1 MKRFIFVLLLLPMA
15 LAGQT
20 YKLEDL
26 VNYGL
31 EHSWDMQKSELGLE
45 SSRSAY
51 RSSKWNLLPDVSVF
65 AGIDQ
70 DLTDNSAPR
79 SSLSS
84 SAGFSVSKTISLND
98 AAYFQYRYARLD
110 RETAELEYS
119 SARRKYAYDVVNAY
133 FNVLS
138 SQKRLASLTENLN
151 IQTRVLEHSRVLFE
165 LGRNTNFDVKQSE
178 IAMMSSQVAII
189 QLQNTIET
197 ARRSLF
203 DLIQKADEGYPL
215 EDIELS
221 AEYTVPAV
229 DPEQIESIRMLKQSI
244 KRNDI
249 GLLQSKLDYFPNLS
263 LAYNF
268 RRSVGGD
275 DFDFD
280 TYSTVHGL
288 SLNLS
293 YSLWSPFRNKESYS
307 RNRINN
313 QMAELNL
320 NSSIT
325 GINSQYQRLNS
336 QLGYLQRL
344 DELYLEQLEQSR
356 QQISI
361 AEERYRLGLIELL
374 ELDKTRTAYIDA
386 DINYSA
392 NRYQILQVREEL
404 NYLLSQR
411 ILGIW

>member
-84 SAGFSVSKTISLND
+84 SAGFSVSKTVSLND

-110 RETAELEYS
+110 RETAEMEYS

-215 EDIELS
+215 EDIGLS
-221 AEYTVPAV
+221 DEYTVPAV

>member
-110 RETAELEYS
+110 RETAEMEYS

-178 IAMMSSQVAII
+178 IAVMSSQVAII

-215 EDIELS
+215 EDIGLS
-221 AEYTVPAV
+221 DEYTVPAV

>member
-178 IAMMSSQVAII
+178 IAVMSSQVAII

-215 EDIELS
+215 EDIGLS
-221 AEYTVPAV
+221 DEYTVPAV

>member
-84 SAGFSVSKTISLND
+84 SAGFSVSKTVSLND

-110 RETAELEYS
+110 RETAEMEYS

-178 IAMMSSQVAII
+178 IAVMSSQVAII

-215 EDIELS
+215 EDIGLS
-221 AEYTVPAV
+221 DEYTVPAV

>member
-51 RSSKWNLLPDVSVF
+51 RSSKWNLMPDVSVF

-98 AAYFQYRYARLD
+98 AAYFQYRFARLD
-110 RETAELEYS
+110 RETAEMEYS

-178 IAMMSSQVAII
+178 IAVMSSQVAII

-215 EDIELS
+215 EDIGLS
-221 AEYTVPAV
+221 DEYTVPAV

>member
-110 RETAELEYS
+110 RETAEMEYS

-215 EDIELS
+215 EDIGLS
-221 AEYTVPAV
+221 DEYTVPAV

>member
-1 MKRFIFVLLLLPMA
+1 MLLLPMA

-110 RETAELEYS
+110 RETAEMEYS

-215 EDIELS
+215 EDIGLS
-221 AEYTVPAV
+221 DEYTVPAV

-293 YSLWSPFRNKESYS
+293 YSLWSPSRNKESYS

>member
-110 RETAELEYS
+110 RETAEMEYS

-178 IAMMSSQVAII
+178 IAVMSSQVAII

-197 ARRSLF
+197 ARRNLF
-203 DLIQKADEGYPL
+203 DLIRMTDEGYPL

-221 AEYTVPAV
+221 AEYTVPQV
-229 DPEQIESIRMLKQSI
+229 DPEQIESIRILKQSI